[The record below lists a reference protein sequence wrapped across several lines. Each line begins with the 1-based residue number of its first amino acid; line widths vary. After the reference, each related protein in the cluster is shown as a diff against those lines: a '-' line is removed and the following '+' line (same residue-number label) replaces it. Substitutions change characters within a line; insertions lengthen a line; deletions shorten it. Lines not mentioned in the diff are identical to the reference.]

1 MTRNVADS
9 YTVDGGP
16 HDGHVAEVIQTVLVR
31 GDPFHRVTVRCWCG
45 EQWGFAELVDNTGLE
60 RVEGEQ

>member
-1 MTRNVADS
+1 MHNVADS

-31 GDPFHRVTVRCWCG
+31 GEPFHRVTVRCWCG
-45 EQWGFAELVDNTGLE
+45 EQWGFAELVGAPGQA
-60 RVEGEQ
+60 EGGT